1 MGDVLYLAWRYLAHN
16 RVKTT
21 VLVASIMLIGYLPA
35 GLRVLVA
42 QSAAELTARAEATPL
57 LVGAR
62 GSALELVLSSLYFE
76 SDPPEL
82 TSYAESLRV
91 SDSGLATAI
100 PLYVRFRVQR
110 QPIVGTSL
118 EYLSFRGLHLARGRR
133 MAMLGECVLGSEA
146 ARSLGVDV
154 GDTVIS
160 SPESV
165 FDVAGVYPLKMPV
178 VGVLAPSHTPD
189 DQSVFVDLKTAWVIE
204 GLVHGHQDMSR
215 PEAAS
220 GVLSRDG
227 SNIVAN
233 ASVMEYNEITPDNI
247 DSFHFHGEAGEYP
260 VSAVIAVPHDAK
272 SQVILMGRYQAP
284 DESQQIVRPAS
295 VMDDLLDTVVTVQS
309 FVVAGMM
316 LVGAATLAVSV
327 LVFLL
332 SLRIRRR
339 EIATMVKIG
348 GSRGRI
354 VAVLAT
360 EVLLVLVSA
369 GVLAGALTSITS
381 RFGSAAIRSLLLS

>member
-1 MGDVLYLAWRYLAHN
+1 
-16 RVKTT
+16 
-21 VLVASIMLIGYLPA
+21 
-35 GLRVLVA
+35 
-42 QSAAELTARAEATPL
+42 L

-91 SDSGLATAI
+91 KDAGLATAI
-100 PLYVRFRVQR
+100 PLYVRFHVQR

-118 EYLSFRGLHLARGRR
+118 EYLSFRGLTMARGRR
-133 MAMLGECVLGSEA
+133 MAMLGECVLGAEA

-178 VGVLAPSHTPD
+178 VGVLVPSHTPD

-215 PEAAS
+215 PEAAA

-227 SNIVAN
+227 TNVVAN
-233 ASVMEYNEITPDNI
+233 ASVMEYNAITPDNI
-247 DSFHFHGEAGEYP
+247 DSFHFHGTAAEYP
-260 VSAVIAVPHDAK
+260 ISAVIAVPHDAK
-272 SQVILMGRYQAP
+272 SKVILMGRYQAP
-284 DESQQIVRPAS
+284 DEVQQIVRPAA
-295 VMDDLLDTVVTVQS
+295 VMEELLDTVVTVQS

-339 EIATMVKIG
+339 EIATMAKIG

-360 EVLLVLVSA
+360 EVLLVLFSA
-369 GVLAGALTSITS
+369 GVLAGALTSVTA

>member
-16 RVKTT
+16 RVKTA

-91 SDSGLATAI
+91 KDAGLATAI
-100 PLYVRFRVQR
+100 PLYVRFHVQR

-118 EYLSFRGLHLARGRR
+118 EYLSFRGLTMARGRR
-133 MAMLGECVLGSEA
+133 MAMLGECVLGAEA

-178 VGVLAPSHTPD
+178 VGVLVPSHTPD

-215 PEAAS
+215 PEAAA

-227 SNIVAN
+227 TNVVAN

-247 DSFHFHGEAGEYP
+247 DSFHFHGTAAEYP
-260 VSAVIAVPHDAK
+260 ISAVIAVPHDAK
-272 SQVILMGRYQAP
+272 SKVILMGRYQAP
-284 DESQQIVRPAS
+284 DEVQQIVRPAA
-295 VMDDLLDTVVTVQS
+295 VMEELLDTVVTVQS

-339 EIATMVKIG
+339 EIATMAKIG

-360 EVLLVLVSA
+360 EVLLVLFSA
-369 GVLAGALTSITS
+369 GVLAGALTSVTA